1 MGIVKR
7 QSIKYTIL
15 SVIGSLIGALSILYV
30 YPLSLEN
37 YGLSQ
42 AIYSFSVFLIPFLG
56 FNSSAVVINNYDPQ
70 SENPNKVLIYGFCFA
85 SIFAT
90 LFIVLYYTIFR
101 QYLYLLGLV
110 GLNPKVFENN
120 DIFILAIGV
129 CMLFIGV
136 LNNHSNNLRRAVV
149 PNLLNNVGL
158 KLFLPILILG
168 VFYNIIDKSF
178 IPIGLLIFYFSI
190 LTILIFYVKF
200 LGGFPSN
207 WSEISF
213 DFLKDRKI
221 NHYLFIAG
229 FTGIASILATKID
242 IIAISGIKNLSDVG
256 KYSLPYFMASL
267 IEIPMGG
274 IASISGPLIAL
285 HLKNND
291 FSALNILLK
300 KASNSL
306 FLAGVVIFVLLYA
319 IFPDLALLSN
329 KPEAFQNGLIIF
341 AVIGIAKLIDM
352 VTSLNTHAISY
363 SKYYSYNLYFVTIT
377 ALINLYFTFHLTRKY
392 GIIGT
397 SLSILISLSVF
408 NFCKIILLKTKMNL
422 SPFSKSTLLIIG
434 IFLFQMALI
443 HFLQFNFTPMINIVL
458 KGTIIGFTFLILLK
472 FIKPNDDI
480 DDLLFGK
487 EGVLNNG
494 LNIAK
499 LKKMIGF

>member
-1 MGIVKR
+1 MC
-7 QSIKYTIL
+7 
-15 SVIGSLIGALSILYV
+15 
-30 YPLSLEN
+30 
-37 YGLSQ
+37 
-42 AIYSFSVFLIPFLG
+42 
-56 FNSSAVVINNYDPQ
+56 SSD
-70 SENPNKVLIYGFCFA
+70 L
-85 SIFAT
+85 
-90 LFIVLYYTIFR
+90 
-101 QYLYLLGLV
+101 
-110 GLNPKVFENN
+110 PKVFENN

-158 KLFLPILILG
+158 KMFLPILILG
-168 VFYNIIDKSF
+168 VFYNIVDKSF

-291 FSALNILLK
+291 FPALDILLK

-363 SKYYSYNLYFVTIT
+363 SKYYSYNLYFVAIT
-377 ALINLYFTFHLTRKY
+377 AIINLYFTFHLTRKY

-397 SLSILISLSVF
+397 SLSILISLFVF
-408 NFCKIILLKTKMNL
+408 NLCKIILLRVKMNL

-443 HFLQFNFTPMINIVL
+443 HFLQFNFTPIINIVL
-458 KGTIIGFTFLILLK
+458 KGTIIGFTFLLLLK

-487 EGVLNNG
+487 DGVLNNG

-499 LKKMIGF
+499 LKKTIGF

>member
-1 MGIVKR
+1 M
-7 QSIKYTIL
+7 

-56 FNSSAVVINNYDPQ
+56 FNSSSIIINNYDPQ

-90 LFIVLYYTIFR
+90 LFIVLYYIVFR
-101 QYLYLLGLV
+101 RYLYLLGLV

-158 KLFLPILILG
+158 KMFLPILILG
-168 VFYNIIDKSF
+168 VFYNIVDKSF

-291 FSALNILLK
+291 FPALDILLK

-341 AVIGIAKLIDM
+341 AVIGMAKLIDM

-363 SKYYSYNLYFVTIT
+363 SKYYSYNLYFVAIT
-377 ALINLYFTFHLTRKY
+377 AIINLYFTFHLTRKY

-397 SLSILISLSVF
+397 SLSILISLFVF
-408 NFCKIILLKTKMNL
+408 NLCKIILLRVKMNL

-443 HFLQFNFTPMINIVL
+443 HFLQFNFTPIINIVL
-458 KGTIIGFTFLILLK
+458 KGTIIGFTFLLLLK

-487 EGVLNNG
+487 DGVLNNG

-499 LKKMIGF
+499 LKKTIGF

>member
-1 MGIVKR
+1 LGIVKR

-15 SVIGSLIGALSILYV
+15 SVIGSLIGALSILYI
-30 YPLSLEN
+30 YPLSLED
-37 YGLSQ
+37 YGFSQ

-56 FNSSAVVINNYDPQ
+56 FNSSSIVINNYEPDNN
-70 SENPNKVLIYGFCFA
+70 NPNKVLILGFSLAILF
-85 SIFAT
+85 SGT
-90 LFIVLYYTIFR
+90 FIVIYYLFLR
-101 QYLYLLGLV
+101 QNIYLLQLF
-110 GLNPKVFENN
+110 GLNPKVFKNN
-120 DIFILAIGV
+120 DIIIFGIGV
-129 CMLFIGV
+129 CMLLISV

-149 PNLLNNVGL
+149 PNLLNNIGL
-158 KLFLPILILG
+158 KLFLPVLILA
-168 VFYNIIDKSF
+168 VFYKVIDKSF
-178 IPIGLLIFYFSI
+178 IPFGLFIFYFFVFII
-190 LTILIFYVKF
+190 LVFYVKS
-200 LGGFPSN
+200 LGGFPTRWSN
-207 WSEISF
+207 ISF

-221 NHYLFIAG
+221 IHYLFIAG

-274 IASISGPLIAL
+274 IASISGPFIAL
-285 HLKNND
+285 HLKNNN
-291 FSALNILLK
+291 FTELNILLQ

-306 FLAGVVIFVLLYA
+306 FLAGVVIFVMLYA

-363 SKYYSYNLYFVTIT
+363 SKYYSYNLYFVSIT

-397 SLSILISLSVF
+397 SLSILISLFVF
-408 NFCKIILLKTKMNL
+408 NLCKIILLKIKMNL
-422 SPFSKSTLLIIG
+422 NPFSKSTILIIG
-434 IFLFQMALI
+434 IFLFQMVLI
-443 HFLQFNFTPMINIVL
+443 HFLQFNFTPIANIIL

-487 EGVLNNG
+487 EGVLKNG

>member
-120 DIFILAIGV
+120 DIFILAIGI

-178 IPIGLLIFYFSI
+178 IPIGLLIFYFTI
-190 LTILIFYVKF
+190 LIILIFYVKS
-200 LGGFPSN
+200 LGGFPSK
-207 WSEISF
+207 WSDISF

-291 FSALNILLK
+291 FTELNILLK

-397 SLSILISLSVF
+397 SLSILISLFVF
-408 NFCKIILLKTKMNL
+408 NLCKIILLKIKMNL

-487 EGVLNNG
+487 EGILNNG

>member
-1 MGIVKR
+1 LGIVKR

-15 SVIGSLIGALSILYV
+15 SVIGSFIGALSILYV

-56 FNSSAVVINNYDPQ
+56 FNSSAIIINNYDPQ
-70 SENPNKVLIYGFCFA
+70 SENPNKVLIYGFFFA
-85 SIFAT
+85 TVFSSIFI
-90 LFIVLYYTIFR
+90 FLYYTIFR
-101 QYLYLLGLV
+101 QYIYLLGLV
-110 GLNPKVFENN
+110 GINPKVFENN
-120 DIFILAIGV
+120 DIFIFGIGI

-136 LNNHSNNLRRAVV
+136 LSNHSNNLRRAVV

-158 KLFLPILILG
+158 KLFLPLLILA
-168 VFYNIIDKSF
+168 VFHKVIDKSF
-178 IPIGLLIFYFSI
+178 ISFGLLVFYF
-190 LTILIFYVKF
+190 TVFVILIFYVKS
-200 LGGFPSN
+200 LGGFPSK
-207 WSEISF
+207 WSDISL

-229 FTGIASILATKID
+229 FTGIASIIATKID

-256 KYSLPYFMASL
+256 KYSLPFFMASL

-285 HLKNND
+285 HIKNND

-306 FLAGVVIFVLLYA
+306 FLAGVIIFVILYA

-329 KPEAFQNGLIIF
+329 KPEAFQNGLIVF
-341 AVIGIAKLIDM
+341 AVIGLAKLIDM

-363 SKYYSYNLYFVTIT
+363 SKYYSYNLYFVSLT
-377 ALINLYFTFHLTRKY
+377 ALINLYFTFNLTRKY

-397 SLSILISLSVF
+397 SISILISLFVF
-408 NFCKIILLKTKMNL
+408 NLCKIILLKIKMNL
-422 SPFSKSTLLIIG
+422 SPFSKSTWLIIG
-434 IFLFQMALI
+434 IFLFQMSLI
-443 HFLQFNFTPMINIVL
+443 YFLQFNFIPIINIVL
-458 KGTIIGFTFLILLK
+458 KVTIIGLTFLVLLK
-472 FIKPNDDI
+472 FIKPNDDV
-480 DDLLFGK
+480 DELLFGT
-487 EGVLNNG
+487 EGLLNNG
-494 LNIAK
+494 LNVAK
-499 LKKMIGF
+499 LRKMIGF

>member
-7 QSIKYTIL
+7 QSIKYTVL

-56 FNSSAVVINNYDPQ
+56 FNSSSIIINNYDPQ

-90 LFIVLYYTIFR
+90 LFIVLYYIVFR
-101 QYLYLLGLV
+101 RYLYLLGLV

-168 VFYNIIDKSF
+168 VFYNIVDKSF

-190 LTILIFYVKF
+190 LIILIIYVKS
-200 LGGFPSN
+200 LGGFPSK
-207 WSEISF
+207 WLDISF
-213 DFLKDRKI
+213 DFLQNRKI
-221 NHYLFIAG
+221 NHYLFIVG

-291 FSALNILLK
+291 FPALDILLK

-341 AVIGIAKLIDM
+341 AVIGMAKLIDM

-363 SKYYSYNLYFVTIT
+363 SKYYSYNLYFVATT
-377 ALINLYFTFHLTRKY
+377 AIINLYFTFHLTRKY

-397 SLSILISLSVF
+397 SLSILISLFVF
-408 NFCKIILLKTKMNL
+408 NLCKIILLRVKMNL

-443 HFLQFNFTPMINIVL
+443 HFLQFNFTPIINIVL
-458 KGTIIGFTFLILLK
+458 KGTIIGFTFLLLLK

-487 EGVLNNG
+487 DGVLNNG

-499 LKKMIGF
+499 LKKTIGF